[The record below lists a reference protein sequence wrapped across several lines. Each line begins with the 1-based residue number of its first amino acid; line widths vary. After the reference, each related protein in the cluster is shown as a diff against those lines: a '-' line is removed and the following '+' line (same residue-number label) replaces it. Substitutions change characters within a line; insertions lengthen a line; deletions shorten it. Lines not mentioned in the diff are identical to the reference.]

1 MALQIR
7 IVVPARLSAQVVDI
21 ASGHAGVA
29 EVSLVEGASIVP
41 AGDVITV
48 QAVRECVGDLL
59 EKFHGLNIATV
70 GSVTITTPELV
81 ISERLEQADTQVPG
95 EEADAIIWDE
105 VEKNTSEE
113 SKLTWSYLAF
123 MVIAV
128 QLAGIG
134 IVTDS
139 TIAIVGAMVVG
150 PEFGALAG
158 LALALVDRRWKLAR
172 RAALALAVGFPLAM
186 LVAFL
191 AASASVAIGLFD
203 PATVLSSSSSTE
215 FIYHP
220 GWYSFI
226 VAVLAGAAGMLS
238 LIGRKSAALVGVFI
252 SVTTVP
258 AAGYVAVALVLGEPG
273 RAAGSALQLL
283 LNVAGIIV
291 SAAAVLLIYRLGQ
304 RRQSRRLA
312 VLRGPGETCTPRTW
326 SPQHL
331 PALGKN
337 DAACG

>member
-7 IVVPARLSAQVVDI
+7 IVVPADLSDQVVYL
-21 ASGHAGVA
+21 ASNHAGVS
-29 EVSLVEGASIVP
+29 EVSRVRGASIVP

-48 QAVRECVGDLL
+48 QAVRESVEGLL
-59 EKFHGLNIATV
+59 EKLHKLHIASV
-70 GSVTITTPELV
+70 GSVTIATPELV
-81 ISERLEQADTQVPG
+81 ISQRLELADKAVPG
-95 EEADAIIWDE
+95 DEADAIIWAE

-123 MVIAV
+123 MIIAV
-128 QLAGIG
+128 QLAG

-172 RAALALAVGFPLAM
+172 RAALALVVGFPLAM
-186 LVAFL
+186 LVATV
-191 AASASVAIGLFD
+191 AAAAFVAMGLFD
-203 PATVLSSSSSTE
+203 PATVLSGSSSTE

-238 LIGRKSAALVGVFI
+238 MIGRKSAVLVGVFI

-258 AAGYVAVALVLGEPG
+258 AAGYVAVALVLGLPD

-283 LNVAGIIV
+283 LNVSGIIV
-291 SAAAVLLIYRLGQ
+291 SSAAVLLIYRLGQ
-304 RRQSRRLA
+304 RRRPAVSQYSAAQAKLALPGLGGRSTFRR
-312 VLRGPGETCTPRTW
+312 
-326 SPQHL
+326 
-331 PALGKN
+331 
-337 DAACG
+337 